1 MALKPAWASSIS
13 FCEVAVVVA
22 VLAHPVTKVKAAT
35 AQRILVRANSFFIC
49 FVLIVRFVL
58 EKITVVL
65 FWSLQADNIS
75 ATFTP
80 VWRVYAEGP
89 S

>member
-1 MALKPAWASSIS
+1 
-13 FCEVAVVVA
+13 VA

-35 AQRILVRANSFFIC
+35 AQRTLVRVNSFFIC

-58 EKITVVL
+58 EKITLVL

-80 VWRVYAEGP
+80 LVWRVSAGGP